1 MQLKQWFRD
10 HNRHVFPAV
19 FAAIVGLLLIAFNFF
34 SLDQSFVQQPFDA
47 AKWRQ
52 NVESGG
58 NDPTRLQMIDDLLRR
73 YSLQGMTRHEIE
85 ALLGK
90 PPKTDYF
97 RDYEYVYWLG
107 PERNFISIDSEW
119 LGLQFDASD
128 RVSAVSV
135 LRD

>member
-1 MQLKQWFRD
+1 MQLKQWFRN
-10 HNRHVFPAV
+10 HYRRVFPAV
-19 FAAIVGLLLIAFNFF
+19 FAAIIGLLFIAFNF
-34 SLDQSFVQQPFDA
+34 SSIEQSFVQQPFDA

-85 ALLGK
+85 TLLGK
-90 PPKTDYF
+90 PPETDYF

-107 PERNFISIDSEW
+107 PERNFISIDSER
-119 LGLQFDASD
+119 LGLQFDASG
-128 RVSAVSV
+128 RVSTVSV

>member
-10 HNRHVFPAV
+10 HNRRVFPAV

-34 SLDQSFVQQPFDA
+34 SLEQSSVYQPFDA

-52 NVESGG
+52 SLESGHH
-58 NDPTRLQMIDDLLRR
+58 DPIRLQMVDDLLRR

-85 ALLGK
+85 VLLGK

-97 RDYEYVYWLG
+97 RDYEYLYWLG